1 MISTLYLGTK
11 AVVDIVG
18 NFDFNQARLYSD
30 VATPTDINELTRKDY
45 VDLVRTDMD
54 ASVLAQKT
62 RIDGIMDSTD
72 NVALDS
78 LKELAEFSKLLTD
91 QNKNEYTS
99 LILTLENKHV
109 TELQTEETARLALD
123 AKLVVEKADADVA
136 RTAAKVVADQLRN
149 DRDAALV
156 VAKTVADAER
166 TADVLAFTTETARG
180 VAMEVQI
187 AQETAT
193 EVARV
198 NQKFVDG
205 ENALATHTSV
215 EQLARITE
223 DESIKL
229 TMASNKTTEE
239 VARALADS
247 ALGVRVDVE
256 KLFTQQER
264 DAMTTKYDAERVAA
278 DVRILALETQLQTV
292 FDYFFSTDRTVVPV
306 REE

>member
-30 VATPTDINELTRKDY
+30 VVTPTDINELTRKDY
-45 VDLVRTDMD
+45 VDLVRTDM
-54 ASVLAQKT
+54 AESVLAQKT
-62 RIDGIMDSTD
+62 RIDGIMDATD

-99 LILTLENKHV
+99 LILALENKHV

-123 AKLVVEKADADVA
+123 AKLVVEKADADTA
-136 RTAAKVVADQLRN
+136 RTAAKLVADQLRN

-166 TADVLAFTTETARG
+166 VADVLAFTTETARG
-180 VAMEVQI
+180 GAMEVQI

-239 VARALADS
+239 VARSLADS

-256 KLFTQQER
+256 KLFTTDRYDTEKLYTQGEI
-264 DAMTTKYDAERVAA
+264 DALKARND
-278 DVRILALETQLQTV
+278 ALELQMNSI
-292 FDYFFSTDRTVVPV
+292 FDYLFDTT
-306 REE
+306 REILPRRE